1 MGSTQQRLDQAERPA
16 VAPHHERA
24 VECPCD
30 GGGLVVAEG
39 RVLTNTHNLHGEE
52 AEVVFPDGRSATGP
66 LVGPD
71 VRVVGPD
78 VRVAGLEEGGTL
90 QLRVVRG
97 VEELEI
103 TVVATP
109 DS

>member
-1 MGSTQQRLDQAERPA
+1 VGSTQQRLDQAERPA

-30 GGGLVVAEG
+30 AGGLIVAEG

-71 VRVVGPD
+71 VRVA
-78 VRVAGLEEGGTL
+78 RLEEGGTL
-90 QLRVVRG
+90 QLRIVRG

-109 DS
+109 DC

>member
-1 MGSTQQRLDQAERPA
+1 MTVNDEMVRLAADAAERIGPA
-16 VAPHHERA
+16 VVR
-24 VECPCD
+24 VGR

-39 RVLTNTHNLHGEE
+39 KVLTNAHNLHGEE

-66 LVGPD
+66 L
-71 VRVVGPD
+71 VGPD